1 MSEASIDPKKLEKLC
16 LLLYPENL
24 EQYSKVITILNEDF
38 SFDAKELFSL
48 KEITKI
54 FDTKDALC
62 LYLTH
67 LSKQEKPIIS
77 INEDFT
83 KCTLLIDENSMFYQ
97 FINLPPDFNETNV
110 KESLGIKD
118 SDYLR
123 LYKFSLFWVM
133 VTNNTEFITNFEK
146 TKFEI
151 VIDEKKLKCNVTS
164 AAMLKNVIKAIIEK
178 RNYNKE
184 TEALKNSLGAGN
196 NSQKKESKKS
206 DDSMSWRKKSDNDDN
221 EIGYG
226 YKKNSN
232 NEFYGVKRRQRFGSD
247 PVGGPGNNRFY
258 NDNKNVNNEVEE
270 LKIQLNDVKYP
281 IFIKEKYNNREILGY
296 FAKIKNEIKYDDK
309 IFTNFIDDVI
319 DKDKM
324 KVIELESKKEFEVPK
339 NNPLLNFKKK

>member
-1 MSEASIDPKKLEKLC
+1 MSEASIDPKKFEKLC

-54 FDTKDALC
+54 FDTKDVLC
-62 LYLTH
+62 LYLAH

-83 KCTLLIDENSMFYQ
+83 KCTILIDENSMFYQ

-133 VTNNTEFITNFEK
+133 VTNNMEFITNFEK

-184 TEALKNSLGAGN
+184 TEALKNSLGDGN

-281 IFIKEKYNNREILGY
+281 IFIKEKYNHREILSY

>member
-97 FINLPPDFNETNV
+97 FINLPPDFNETSV